1 MDLGIS
7 GAHMMIQFEKTP
19 EQLEREDIV
28 RQALEEAAKRVETKA
43 VGFNY
48 AKAFRAAAR
57 YIRSLKP

>member
-1 MDLGIS
+1 
-7 GAHMMIQFEKTP
+7 MMIQFEKTP